1 MRLDNEAESPNIQ
14 DDRGNSGGMGSAFGG
29 NSSSFGGS
37 GGGGGLGGML
47 IPLLINT
54 IGFRGIIILAVIYFA
69 LKMTTGI
76 DLLTMVNGDGGG
88 VVMPQTTSVVQP
100 SHTTTPLGNTAAGTA
115 ASDAGKQF
123 VAKVLNST
131 DQVWTKEFA
140 DMGKQYVKPTLV
152 LFSNFDQSACGTAQS
167 ASGPFYCPADSKVY
181 IDLAFYQELKNKLG
195 APGDFAQA
203 YVIAHEVG
211 HHVQHLLGI
220 TDQVDA
226 QSARASKVDANRLSV
241 RVELQADCF
250 AGIWA
255 QEAGVMS
262 KVQIESGDIEQALN
276 AASQIGDDH
285 LQKAAQGYAVPDS
298 FTHGTS
304 AERVKWF
311 KQGTTAQ
318 SINDCNTFNT
328 SNLG

>member
-14 DDRGNSGGMGSAFGG
+14 DDRGNSGGFGSPFGG
-29 NSSSFGGS
+29 NSSGFGG
-37 GGGGGLGGML
+37 GGGGGLGGLL
-47 IPLLINT
+47 IPLLLRT

-69 LKMTTGI
+69 LRMVNI
-76 DLLTMVNGDGGG
+76 DLLTIVNGDGGG
-88 VVMPQTTSVVQP
+88 VVMPQTTTTVQP
-100 SHTTTPLGNTAAGTA
+100 NRTSAQLGSTAAGSA
-115 ASDAGKQF
+115 ASGKQF

-131 DQVWTKEFA
+131 DEVWTQEFA
-140 DMGKQYVKPTLV
+140 AMGKQYVKPTLV
-152 LFSNFDQSACGTAQS
+152 LFSNFDQTGCGTAQS
-167 ASGPFYCPADSKVY
+167 ASGPFYCPADRKVY
-181 IDLAFYQELKNKLG
+181 IDLAFYQELKDKLG

-226 QSARASKVDANRLSV
+226 QTARASKVDANRLSV
-241 RVELQADCF
+241 RVELQADCY

>member
-29 NSSSFGGS
+29 NSSAFGGS
-37 GGGGGLGGML
+37 GGGLGGML

-76 DLLTMVNGDGGG
+76 DLLYMVNGDGGG
-88 VVMPQTTSVVQP
+88 VVMPQTSTMVQP
-100 SHTTTPLGNTAAGTA
+100 KSTPTQLGSTASGKA
-115 ASDAGKQF
+115 ASDPGKQF
-123 VAKVLNST
+123 VAQVLNST
-131 DQVWTKEFA
+131 DEVWTKEFV

-152 LFSNFDQSACGTAQS
+152 LFSNVDRSGCGPAHS
-167 ASGPFYCPADSKVY
+167 ASGPFYCPTDRKVY
-181 IDLAFYQELKNKLG
+181 IDLAFYQELKDKLG

-226 QSARASKVDANRLSV
+226 QTAHASKVDANRLSV
-241 RVELQADCF
+241 RVELQADCY

>member
-14 DDRGNSGGMGSAFGG
+14 DDRGNSGGIGSAFGG
-29 NSSSFGGS
+29 NSSAFGGS
-37 GGGGGLGGML
+37 GGGGGLGGLL

-54 IGFRGIIILAVIYFA
+54 IGFRGVIILAVIYFA
-69 LKMTTGI
+69 LKLTGI

-88 VVMPQTTSVVQP
+88 VVMPQTTTMVQP
-100 SHTTTPLGNTAAGTA
+100 SQTTTQLGSTAAGTA
-115 ASDAGKQF
+115 ASDPGKQF

-131 DQVWTKEFA
+131 DEVWTKEFA

-181 IDLAFYQELKNKLG
+181 IDLAFYQELKDKLG

-226 QSARASKVDANRLSV
+226 QTARASKVDANRLSV

-304 AERVKWF
+304 AQRVKWF

>member
-14 DDRGNSGGMGSAFGG
+14 DDRGNSGGIGSPFGG
-29 NSSSFGGS
+29 NSSGFGGS
-37 GGGGGLGGML
+37 GGSGGGLGGLL

-69 LKMTTGI
+69 LKMMNI
-76 DLLTMVNGDGGG
+76 DLLTNLNGDGGG

-100 SHTTTPLGNTAAGTA
+100 SQTTTPLGNTAAGTA
-115 ASDAGKQF
+115 ASDPGKQF

-131 DQVWTKEFA
+131 DEVWNKEFD

-152 LFSNFDQSACGTAQS
+152 LFSNFDQSPCGTAQS

-181 IDLAFYQELKNKLG
+181 IDLAFYQELKDKLG

-220 TDQVDA
+220 TDQVDT
-226 QSARASKVDANRLSV
+226 QTARAAKVDANRLSV

-285 LQKAAQGYAVPDS
+285 LQKAARGYAVPDS